1 MPTKNGA
8 TAPNGIGLPEKSR
21 SPEEVLDP
29 GLSLIAK
36 AGTFRELELEAHKT
50 LGRIDALSL
59 TGLIDRVRAKAVHDR
74 DQYPFDDWHG
84 YSIPTLRRC
93 ALS

>member
-21 SPEEVLDP
+21 SPEEVLAR

-59 TGLIDRVRAKAVHDR
+59 TGLIDRVRAKAWGQRVLHATAMAMLELEGR
-74 DQYPFDDWHG
+74 
-84 YSIPTLRRC
+84 L
-93 ALS
+93 